1 MNYIKLTVVGHFG
14 NTSELAIDTL
24 NIKYM
29 HSVDEIKIIKLS
41 DEEFTVTQS
50 IDEIIEKIE
59 AHSNA
64 ILKIIEKMTG
74 DDDFDINIKLKYDDI
89 IYYIDSFVDN
99 SIHSR

>member
-1 MNYIKLTVVGHFG
+1 MNYIKLTVVGYFG

-64 ILKIIEKMTG
+64 ILKIIENMTG